1 MATDLAHTEVLVL
14 DCQTTGSYPPKAH
27 LLEIGWLRTRA
38 VDQIKT
44 GAAPFKSFLVQLP
57 QDHLIPRH
65 VARLTGISDDAMQS
79 AMAPEDVR
87 ALLWDAAHQIAAL
100 EDLPA
105 CPTVIHYARFEIP
118 FLMQLHRL
126 QAAVEPFPFHI
137 ICTHAISTR
146 LLPQLPRKG
155 LRAVAGYFGHSV
167 PELKRSAHHVHAT
180 AHVWGRLVQMLA
192 RKEKIR
198 TLAGITGW
206 LASRQRPGRT
216 ARSYPLDP
224 GKRVKLPDQP
234 GIYRMLRS
242 NGDVLYIGKAKSI
255 RKRVASYFQPSR
267 RHPEHILEML
277 SQARDIDCT
286 VTPSAFEAAVCESN
300 EIKRLNPP
308 YNVALRSNSR
318 QLCYLSR
325 THDRL
330 ARTPDRTHPVGPLPL
345 QDDIRLLPLLTEALT
360 DRTSCRLF
368 DAESLQR
375 YLNYYDGD
383 SPGLECLE
391 QGLLHFRQRHVR
403 YLKNTSVARA
413 CLLIGQAL
421 WQQRV
426 LLPDPDQQDD
436 DAADERT
443 ENFKWTPVAVAELFD
458 SILLRSTH
466 WIRRSHWLCW
476 LSEAVIIWDCA
487 RGPSAK
493 TGQQHV
499 TLQNGNLTGAGRRKE
514 NPNEILVPPGW
525 AVERLSRQRKIDL
538 KTYDRLRVVTTE
550 LRRLL
555 AEDRSV
561 EIYLRP
567 GVCLPNARL
576 SRLLQWI

>member
-14 DCQTTGSYPPKAH
+14 DCQTTGSCPPKAH
-27 LLEIGWLRTRA
+27 LLEIGWVCTRA
-38 VDQIKT
+38 TDSINT
-44 GAAPFKSFLVQLP
+44 SAAPVKSFLVQLP
-57 QDHLIPRH
+57 QDHLIPGH
-65 VARLTGISDDAMQS
+65 ISRLTGISDNAMQS
-79 AMAPEDVR
+79 AIAPDDVC
-87 ALLWDAAHQIAAL
+87 ALLWAEANQIAGR
-100 EDLPA
+100 EGLPA

-126 QAAVEPFPFHI
+126 RAAGESFPFHI
-137 ICTHAISTR
+137 ICTHAISTQ

-155 LRAVAGYFGHSV
+155 LRAVAGYLDHSV

-180 AHVWGRLVQMLA
+180 AHVWGRLVEMLA
-192 RKEKIR
+192 SKEKIR

-206 LASRQRPGRT
+206 LASCERPVRA

-224 GKRVKLPDQP
+224 GKRVNLPDQS

-255 RKRVASYFQPSR
+255 RKRVTSYFQPSR

-286 VTPSAFEAAVCESN
+286 VTPSALEAAVCESN

-325 THDRL
+325 TYDRL
-330 ARTPDRTHPVGPLPL
+330 ARTPDRAYPVGPLPL
-345 QDDIRLLPLLTEALT
+345 QDDTRLFPLLTEALT
-360 DRTSCRLF
+360 NKTSHWLLN
-368 DAESLQR
+368 AESLER
-375 YLNYYDGD
+375 YFNYYDSD
-383 SPGLECLE
+383 NPGSECLE
-391 QGLLHFRQRHVR
+391 QGLLHFRQRHAR

-421 WQQRV
+421 WQQR
-426 LLPDPDQQDD
+426 LLSPDPDQQDD
-436 DAADERT
+436 DAAGEQT
-443 ENFKWTPVAVAELFD
+443 EKFEWTPEAAADLFD

-476 LSEAVIIWDCA
+476 LCEAVIIWDGA

-493 TGQQHV
+493 TGQQQV
-499 TLQNGNLTGAGRRKE
+499 TLENGNLTGAGRRKE
-514 NPNEILVPPGW
+514 NLNEILPPPGW
-525 AVERLSRQRKIDL
+525 AVKRLSRQRKIDL
-538 KTYDRLRVVTTE
+538 TTYDRLRVVTTE

-555 AEDRSV
+555 SEDRSV
-561 EIYLRP
+561 EIVLRP
-567 GVCLPNARL
+567 GVCLPSARL